1 MKVALELF
9 HGRKCPDENL
19 DGWGFQGPVLL
30 VDYVHVTYGG
40 NLKLGLP
47 APGGDGELP
56 FVDDL
61 VYYDGG
67 YYGDWSVFPEAL
79 LKSEPQLA
87 ARLVPYEATKAVRP
101 EVT

>member
-9 HGRKCPDENL
+9 HGQKRPEEEL
-19 DGWGFQGPVLL
+19 DDWGFQGPVLL
-30 VDYVHVTYGG
+30 VDYVHVTYCGD
-40 NLKLGLP
+40 LKLGLSLP
-47 APGGDGELP
+47 EGDGELS

-79 LKSEPQLA
+79 LQSEPQLA
-87 ARLVPYEATKAVRP
+87 ARLVPFEATKAVRP
-101 EVT
+101 EAS